1 VANQPSCLWA
11 VAPDG
16 EIVLAVDGH
25 GAALTLEPLPSL
37 PPRSLFELGKI

>member
-1 VANQPSCLWA
+1 

-16 EIVLAVDGH
+16 EIVFAVNCNRAILQLD
-25 GAALTLEPLPSL
+25 PLSSL